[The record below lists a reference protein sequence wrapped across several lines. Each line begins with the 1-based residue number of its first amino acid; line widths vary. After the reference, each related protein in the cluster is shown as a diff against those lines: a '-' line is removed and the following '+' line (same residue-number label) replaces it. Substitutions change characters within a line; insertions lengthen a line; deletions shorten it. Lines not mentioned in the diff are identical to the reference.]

1 MRGDHLCQ
9 PSVQV
14 ISWSDVILIL
24 YSVTD
29 LASYH
34 TANIAHKYITS
45 RHQYRKV
52 RTRPIGE
59 PSMILSRIFQECNT
73 DPCLILVGNKN
84 DLWQDRE
91 VATDLACQVN
101 WYFFLFSYFTILPGG

>member
-1 MRGDHLCQ
+1 MCGDHLCQ

-52 RTRPIGE
+52 RTRHIRE
-59 PSMILSRIFQECNT
+59 PSWTLSHIFRNVTQT
-73 DPCLILVGNKN
+73 H
-84 DLWQDRE
+84 
-91 VATDLACQVN
+91 A
-101 WYFFLFSYFTILPGG
+101 